1 LKREAKNCKEHLDC
15 NIVLVKQ
22 SEPKI
27 LRLNLRHRGSY
38 ELPAQGLATP
48 ASSGE
53 AQDGLSFSDLPK
65 MTRNAVYLQSDCTTP
80 SSSPDE
86 IGAPFTPSDQGIS
99 SNSSSE
105 TSNSPYA
112 SVDPHLYKHLAHVSS
127 EMTVRGA
134 ILEAAAAELIEKGGT
149 YTPSDSDSDDVSP
162 LPGASPDPARCD
174 LKLGKPYFD
183 GRMMFCSENMRPN
196 PGLSLKRSLQI
207 IAITKHDTIRMSI
220 CFLCKLVPFVGRS
233 IPYAT
238 ALENGTGNRYE
249 MALSRPTSRSASR
262 TVSRRDSPA
271 KSSHKASPEQPLTG
285 SQCWSSDGRPS
296 LSQREVSFSQSL
308 GAMLQSN
315 VEPSTPPPERG
326 SLSELLKPGRGT
338 VFSILCQTSSCAYLH
353 IRMGNL
359 SYIQYRGVLLQP
371 FHLSFLL
378 FMPSPIHY

>member
-65 MTRNAVYLQSDCTTP
+65 MTRNVVYLQSDCTTP

-196 PGLSLKRSLQI
+196 PGLSLKLSLQI
-207 IAITKHDTIRMSI
+207 IALTKHDTIGMSI

-233 IPYAT
+233 IP
-238 ALENGTGNRYE
+238 
-249 MALSRPTSRSASR
+249 
-262 TVSRRDSPA
+262 
-271 KSSHKASPEQPLTG
+271 
-285 SQCWSSDGRPS
+285 
-296 LSQREVSFSQSL
+296 
-308 GAMLQSN
+308 
-315 VEPSTPPPERG
+315 
-326 SLSELLKPGRGT
+326 
-338 VFSILCQTSSCAYLH
+338 
-353 IRMGNL
+353 
-359 SYIQYRGVLLQP
+359 
-371 FHLSFLL
+371 
-378 FMPSPIHY
+378 

>member
-1 LKREAKNCKEHLDC
+1 
-15 NIVLVKQ
+15 
-22 SEPKI
+22 
-27 LRLNLRHRGSY
+27 
-38 ELPAQGLATP
+38 
-48 ASSGE
+48 
-53 AQDGLSFSDLPK
+53 
-65 MTRNAVYLQSDCTTP
+65 
-80 SSSPDE
+80 
-86 IGAPFTPSDQGIS
+86 
-99 SNSSSE
+99 
-105 TSNSPYA
+105 
-112 SVDPHLYKHLAHVSS
+112 
-127 EMTVRGA
+127 MTVRGA

-196 PGLSLKRSLQI
+196 PGLSLKLSLQI
-207 IAITKHDTIRMSI
+207 IAITKHDTICMSI

-338 VFSILCQTSSCAYLH
+338 VFSILYQTSSCAYLH
-353 IRMGNL
+353 IHMGNL
-359 SYIQYRGVLLQP
+359 SHIQYRGVLLQP

>member
-53 AQDGLSFSDLPK
+53 ARDGLSFSDLPK

-112 SVDPHLYKHLAHVSS
+112 SVDPHLYKHLAHGSS

-196 PGLSLKRSLQI
+196 PG
-207 IAITKHDTIRMSI
+207 
-220 CFLCKLVPFVGRS
+220 
-233 IPYAT
+233 
-238 ALENGTGNRYE
+238 NRYE

-285 SQCWSSDGRPS
+285 SQCWSSEGRPS

-338 VFSILCQTSSCAYLH
+338 VFSILCQRSSCAYLH
-353 IRMGNL
+353 IHMDNI

-378 FMPSPIHY
+378 FMPSPIHYYHLAVHL